1 MRSRE
6 STVTFHAMLDNLRL
20 CVSDRIASGE
30 TTERALAIRA
40 GISQSHL
47 HNVLKGVRSMTPEI
61 ADRLIATLRLTLDEI
76 AVAKPNPYA
85 GRTPHHRA

>member
-1 MRSRE
+1 MRSRD
-6 STVTFHAMLDNLRL
+6 STVTFHGMLDNLRI
-20 CVSDRIASGE
+20 CVADRIASGE

-47 HNVLKGVRSMTPEI
+47 HNVLKGVRSMTPDI

-76 AVAKPNPYA
+76 AVAKPNPNV
-85 GRTPHHRA
+85 GRPPHLRA